1 LACCWKGWIIAIT
14 ALVLLGAAA
23 LTFRCLPERI
33 TVASPVTP
41 AVQS

>member
-23 LTFRCLPERI
+23 LTYRCLPEH
-33 TVASPVTP
+33 VAMTPPVTP